1 MLLPLVQHSGQLT
14 LSEAYT
20 PVSEAYIPVYFC
32 SSISII
38 QEHKVTDSDCF
49 RLDVL
54 VADCGTDFLDLT
66 PGPPRTVSN
75 QDLC

>member
-1 MLLPLVQHSGQLT
+1 MLLPLVQHSGQPT

-20 PVSEAYIPVYFC
+20 PVYFC

-38 QEHKVTDSDCF
+38 QEHKVTDYF

>member
-1 MLLPLVQHSGQLT
+1 MLLPLVQHSGQPT

-20 PVSEAYIPVYFC
+20 PVYFC

-66 PGPPRTVSN
+66 PWSSKNRQQPGSVL
-75 QDLC
+75 DC